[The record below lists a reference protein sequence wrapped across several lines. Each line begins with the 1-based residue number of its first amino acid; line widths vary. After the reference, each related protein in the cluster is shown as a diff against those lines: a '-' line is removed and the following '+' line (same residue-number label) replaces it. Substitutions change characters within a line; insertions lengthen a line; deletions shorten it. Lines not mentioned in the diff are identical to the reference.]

1 MTKKS
6 EKQQFIKAVATLV
19 GTTIGAGVLA
29 IPYAVYYASYWV
41 GILYLIILGIVVT
54 VLNLMLGE
62 ILLRTKKNLPIP
74 ELIKVYL
81 GRKGYL
87 IAFLAIFTIIYGA
100 LTAYIRVAGEI
111 MNILIPANALNWSI
125 VFFAIATYFIIKG
138 LKFISKWEVI
148 FVTGMFLI
156 IMTLWMKSIYTD
168 TIDWTQF
175 RFEPISSLK
184 NAIQP
189 YGIILFSYFGV
200 IAIPQ
205 MKAIFSKKNYHQLHS
220 AINLSNAII
229 ILVYSLFV
237 SLVIGVVG
245 SKVDTLSIIA
255 LGNALGSQALSII
268 AIFALLAIITTF
280 ISIGESMIE
289 SYMNFGNTKRSIAI
303 ILTTFP
309 PLALLFF
316 DWSQFNTMIQYA
328 GGIGVSV
335 IAILIVLTFWKAKV
349 EGEEAPA
356 YSLGHLK
363 WVGISMIVLF
373 SFGILSLFV

>member
-1 MTKKS
+1 MPKKA

-29 IPYAVYYASYWV
+29 IPYAVYYASYWL

-62 ILLRTKKNLPIP
+62 ILLRTKQNLPIP
-74 ELIKVYL
+74 EIIKLYL
-81 GRKGYL
+81 GKKGHL
-87 IAFLAIFTIIYGA
+87 IALLAIFTIIYGA
-100 LTAYIRVAGEI
+100 LTAYIRAAGEI
-111 MNILIPANALNWSI
+111 MNILIPAHPLNWSI

-148 FVTGMFLI
+148 FVIGMFLI
-156 IMTLWMKSIYTD
+156 IITLWMKSIYTD
-168 TIDWTQF
+168 SIDWTQF
-175 RFEPISSLK
+175 RFEAISGLE

-205 MKAIFSKKNYHQLHS
+205 MKSIFAKKNYNQLYS

-245 SKVDTLSIIA
+245 SKIEPMSIIA
-255 LGNALGSQALSII
+255 LGNELGNQAMFIVGTF
-268 AIFALLAIITTF
+268 AILAIITTF
-280 ISIGESMIE
+280 ISMGESLIE
-289 SYMNFGNTKRSIAI
+289 SYINFANIKRSIAI
-303 ILTTFP
+303 LMTTFP

-316 DWSQFNTMIQYA
+316 DWAQFNTMIQYA

-335 IAILIVLTFWKAKV
+335 IAVLIVLTFWKAKV
-349 EGEEAPA
+349 EGKVAPA

-373 SFGILSLFV
+373 SFGILSLFI

>member
-62 ILLRTKKNLPIP
+62 ILLRTKKKLPIP

-87 IAFLAIFTIIYGA
+87 IAFLGIFTIIYGA
-100 LTAYIRVAGEI
+100 LTAYIRAAGEI

-156 IMTLWMKSIYTD
+156 IMTLWMKSIYTNN
-168 TIDWTQF
+168 IDWTQF

-205 MKAIFSKKNYHQLHS
+205 MKGIFYKKNYHQLQS

-245 SKVDTLSIIA
+245 SKIDTLSIIA

-280 ISIGESMIE
+280 ISMGESMVE

-316 DWSQFNTMIQYA
+316 DWSKFNTMIQYA

-373 SFGILSLFV
+373 SLGSISLFI

>member
-1 MTKKS
+1 MIKKS

-62 ILLRTKKNLPIP
+62 ILLRTKKNLSIP

-87 IAFLAIFTIIYGA
+87 IAFLAIFIVIYGA
-100 LTAYIRVAGEI
+100 LTAYIRAAGEI
-111 MNILIPANALNWSI
+111 MNILIPANELNWSI

-175 RFEPISSLK
+175 RFEPISSFK

-205 MKAIFSKKNYHQLHS
+205 MKTIFSKKNYHQLHS

-245 SKVDTLSIIA
+245 SKIDTLSIIS
-255 LGNALGSQALSII
+255 LGNALGFQALSIV

-280 ISIGESMIE
+280 ISMGESMVE
-289 SYMNFGNTKRSIAI
+289 SYMNFGNTKKSIAI

-335 IAILIVLTFWKAKV
+335 IAILIVLTFWKSKV

-363 WVGISMIVLF
+363 WVGISMIILF
-373 SFGILSLFV
+373 SFGIFSLFI